1 MILEQLPEV
10 RQWPTAM
17 KLQLASELWDEV
29 LAHQEDIPVTRAQR
43 AEIERGMA
51 EFERDPSKVTTWEA
65 VKARILAGRAGE

>member
-29 LAHQEDIPVTRAQR
+29 LGHQEDIPVTLAQR
-43 AEIERGMA
+43 AEIERSMA
-51 EFERDPSKVTTWEA
+51 EFEREPSNVTTWDA
-65 VKARILAGRAGE
+65 VKARILAGRASE